1 MKNKLENKK
10 EFYFGDMAIFIPI
23 VFLITSILFMVVERK
38 ASLKTFWIGG
48 FFSIFLT
55 YLLAKD
61 KKNFGKKC
69 IKNLNSNTLLN
80 CIVIFLLA
88 GILSSVLK
96 NSGISNAFLTFCMKV
111 GVNAKFLPAIIFII
125 CCVISTLIGTSTG
138 TISMA
143 VPIFLPLTATV
154 NCNPALILGA
164 IVSGSFFGDNLS
176 PISDTTIISVST
188 MKVDLYE
195 TLKERAKV
203 SLTCLVLSSLIYT
216 ILGHLLIA
224 DSAINITYNNY
235 SLKPI
240 LMMLT
245 FLLMIIL
252 LVRKNDMIS
261 VLLVCDVFAICI
273 SLVCGFI
280 NIGELFS
287 QNSCIISGIEG
298 VFGVIIFW
306 IFLYILIGFIPEGI
320 IERFIEKR
328 VNTCNKDTKIN
339 FIAILTIILSV
350 IMVSNNTAAMSII
363 SKFIDKSFK
372 NKTQIEKANIYDGL
386 SCAVPGLLTYNTA
399 FMLMVSLA
407 YDTGCLPENFSVVSI
422 MLFSVN
428 SILLLVTY
436 SIMALY
442 NPKKHKDDS
451 LIKQLE
457 ETYEAPE
464 KVEEEEKTI
473 IIQDIVNNIENK

>member
-1 MKNKLENKK
+1 MNDKLENKK
-10 EFYFGDMAIFIPI
+10 EFYFGDMVAFIPI
-23 VFLITSILFMVVERK
+23 ISLIASILFMVIERK

-48 FFSIFLT
+48 FFSIFLA

-69 IKNLNSNTLLN
+69 VENLNNNTLLN

-88 GILSSVLK
+88 GILSNILK
-96 NSGISNAFLTFCMKV
+96 DSGISSAFLTLCMKI
-111 GVNAKFLPAIIFII
+111 GVNAKILPAIIFII

-138 TISMA
+138 TILMA
-143 VPIFLPLTATV
+143 VPIFLPLTVTLK
-154 NCNPALILGA
+154 CNPALILGA

-188 MKVDLYE
+188 MKVDLCDA
-195 TLKERAKV
+195 LKERVKV
-203 SLTCLVLSSLIYT
+203 SLMCLVLSSIIYI
-216 ILGHLLIA
+216 ILGHLLIT
-224 DSAINITYNNY
+224 DSSINFTYSNY

-240 LMMLT
+240 VMMLT
-245 FLLMIIL
+245 FLLMIVL
-252 LVRKNDMIS
+252 LIKKNDMVS

-273 SLVCGFI
+273 ALVCDFI
-280 NIGELFS
+280 NIGEIFS
-287 QNSCIISGIEG
+287 QKSCIINGIEG
-298 VFGVIIFW
+298 VFGVVIFW
-306 IFLYILIGFIPEGI
+306 IFLYILIGFIPEQT
-320 IERFIEKR
+320 IESLIEKK
-328 VNTCNKDTKIN
+328 VNVCNNTIKIN

-363 SKFIDKSFK
+363 SKFIDKIFK
-372 NKTQIEKANIYDGL
+372 NKTQLEKANIYDGL

-422 MLFSVN
+422 VPFSVN

-442 NPKKHKDDS
+442 SPKKY
-451 LIKQLE
+451 I
-457 ETYEAPE
+457 
-464 KVEEEEKTI
+464 
-473 IIQDIVNNIENK
+473 